1 MCMNEVHVYILFSN
15 STQKYYAGIA
25 DNVPKRLDEHNR
37 GKGKY
42 TSKGAPWQLV
52 TTIECE
58 SRSEAMA
65 LEKKIKKRGIK
76 RYLQDNYL
84 LQ

>member
-1 MCMNEVHVYILFSN
+1 MKYMYILYSN

-25 DNVPKRLDEHNR
+25 DNVLKRLDEHNR

-42 TSKGAPWQLV
+42 TSKGVPWQLV
-52 TTIECE
+52 TTIECK

-76 RYLQDNYL
+76 RYLQDNNK

>member
-1 MCMNEVHVYILFSN
+1 MCMNEVHVYILYSN

-52 TTIECE
+52 TTI
-58 SRSEAMA
+58 
-65 LEKKIKKRGIK
+65 
-76 RYLQDNYL
+76 
-84 LQ
+84 

>member
-1 MCMNEVHVYILFSN
+1 MNEVHVYILYSN
-15 STQKYYAGIA
+15 SIQKYYAGIT
-25 DNVPKRLDEHNR
+25 DNVSKRLDEHNR

-52 TTIECE
+52 TTIDCT
-58 SRSEAMA
+58 SRSAAME

-76 RYLQDNYL
+76 RYLQDNKL
-84 LQ
+84 VQ